1 MSVVAVAAIV
11 VIPSARA
18 CFVVKFAWTSVNAM
32 RAVRVAGVACEPGDR
47 QVARGQRGVQV
58 NAAMRGDQLD
68 TAVRLLGERGVDRLL
83 ERRLHQRA

>member
-32 RAVRVAGVACEPGDR
+32 RAVRVAGVAWSPAIVR
-47 QVARGQRGVQV
+47 WRAVS
-58 NAAMRGDQLD
+58 AAFR
-68 TAVRLLGERGVDRLL
+68 
-83 ERRLHQRA
+83 